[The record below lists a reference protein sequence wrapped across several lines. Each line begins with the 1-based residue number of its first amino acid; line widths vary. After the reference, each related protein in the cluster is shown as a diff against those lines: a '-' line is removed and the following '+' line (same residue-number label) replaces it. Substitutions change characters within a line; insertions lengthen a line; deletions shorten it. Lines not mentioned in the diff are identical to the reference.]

1 MYCVTLFKHLFEG
14 KNFRVKFLDICTKL
28 PEMGQRKI
36 ESAFGKIEKGA
47 RPK

>member
-14 KNFRVKFLDICTKL
+14 KNFRAEFLDICSKL
-28 PEMGQRKI
+28 PEMGQRKR
-36 ESAFGKIEKGA
+36 ESAFDKIEKGA